1 MEQTFMSSQQ
11 LETRCDLFDDMTA
24 HVEANKKISAIISE
38 LFPRGKKPNFSF
50 VFKSLSFFEVSKPI
64 IANVTS

>member
-1 MEQTFMSSQQ
+1 MSSQQ

-38 LFPRGKKPNFSF
+38 LFPRGKKTQLFICF
-50 VFKSLSFFEVSKPI
+50 
-64 IANVTS
+64 